1 MPKPTLNLTA
11 RECILCPY
19 CDNPAVLADSKEVY
33 GGKSYGMI
41 WICRPCR
48 AWCGV
53 HKGSHR
59 PLGTLANGTVRELRK
74 KAHATFDP
82 IWKSKLLTSKQAY
95 VRLSEAMGIEF
106 HKCHIGMM
114 QVDECHK
121 AIECAKEI
129 YRKARAA
136 TEVEVF
142 E

>member
-1 MPKPTLNLTA
+1 MTRPTLNLTA
-11 RECILCPY
+11 GQVILCPY
-19 CDNPAVLADSKEVY
+19 CNEPAALVDSKEIY
-33 GGKSYGMI
+33 QGKSYGLV
-41 WICRPCR
+41 WLCRPCR

-82 IWKSKLLTSKQAY
+82 IWKSKLLTRKKAY
-95 VRLSEAMGIEF
+95 QRLAQAMGIEF

-114 QVDECHK
+114 QKDECFK

-129 YRKARAA
+129 ANELKGAK
-136 TEVEVF
+136 
-142 E
+142 